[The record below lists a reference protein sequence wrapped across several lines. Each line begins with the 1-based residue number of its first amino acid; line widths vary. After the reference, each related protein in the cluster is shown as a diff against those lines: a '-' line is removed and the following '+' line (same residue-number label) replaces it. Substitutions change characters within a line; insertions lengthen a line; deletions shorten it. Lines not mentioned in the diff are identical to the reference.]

1 VNLSEDRQL
10 TPNERLRVGVAVL
23 INGWDTHKVA
33 ALLGVEP
40 ERVAEAVA
48 SLKLSL
54 ENMSTDRVGARLAG
68 LEAVARSVGGQS
80 DG

>member
-1 VNLSEDRQL
+1 
-10 TPNERLRVGVAVL
+10 LRVAVAVL

-33 ALLGVEP
+33 ALLGVMP

-48 SLKLSL
+48 SLRPTL
-54 ENMSTDRVGARLAG
+54 ENLPHDPVGQRLAG